1 MPLRLRERLKAA
13 RPFYTGFALGFV
25 LGAAMMA
32 SPALAVVIGAFLALD
47 LFRRMT

>member
-13 RPFYTGFALGFV
+13 RSFYAGFALGFV

-32 SPALAVVIGAFLALD
+32 SPALAVVAAAFLALD
-47 LFRRMT
+47 LIRRVT